1 MPKAARGIA
10 AALAQRVFGIRHLW
24 RTAFWGVA
32 AAGSLALVV
41 YTGTTQTGRER
52 ITVALAQVRG
62 TLLPGSLQQVRAL
75 DVKEGRQLA
84 ERVKYLMADRD
95 DMVTRLAMLERPAPP
110 ATTPEP
116 PAVRTARSRTPQE
129 GQPRPRCRL
138 RRPRLHQPPL
148 LRRMM

>member
-1 MPKAARGIA
+1 LPKAARGIA

-41 YTGTTQTGRER
+41 YTGTTQTGRAR

-84 ERVKYLMADRD
+84 ERVKYLMADRN
-95 DMVTRLAMLERPAPP
+95 DMVTRLAMLERGTEELKAMSCAPS
-110 ATTPEP
+110 
-116 PAVRTARSRTPQE
+116 RSRSMPR
-129 GQPRPRCRL
+129 GPARPRWRL
-138 RRPRLHQPPL
+138 RRPRLH
-148 LRRMM
+148 